1 MSISLSRQTAQKI
14 VDTVKDV
21 CGFDINFI
29 NPKGII
35 FASTDEARVGD
46 YHEIGRKV
54 IETGKTIEVDSDNS
68 FHGTHKG
75 VNIPFIY
82 NRELIAAIGISGT
95 PEEVRQFAILAE
107 KITTLILKEQE
118 IDFINYSR
126 KNQINYIIHS
136 IIEDTDISH
145 DYLIEFL
152 NSFHITPDTLCR
164 TILIKPHS
172 KYKHSSLSLIENQ
185 IYKTFD
191 QAGAQLYTFNF
202 PNEYLAILPD
212 KQFQNK
218 IYLFE
223 SLAGKYEKALSV
235 GIGNCCALNKQH
247 ESYASAKIA
256 VRSLTADHNI
266 AFFDSLDLE
275 ILLGNVTENAQKRY
289 LQKTTDSLSLE
300 DIELLKVYYS
310 TNMSLKETAERLFIH
325 KNTLQY
331 KLNRIEKLSGYNP
344 RLFRDAVSLYL
355 ATKLDKS

>member
-35 FASTDEARVGD
+35 FASTDEVRVGT

-54 IETGKTIEVDSDNS
+54 IETGKTIEVESDNS

-75 VNIPFIY
+75 VNIPFVY
-82 NRELIAAIGISGT
+82 NRELIAAIGISGN
-95 PEEVRQFAILAE
+95 PDEVRPFAILAE

-126 KNQINYIIHS
+126 KNQINYIIRS
-136 IIEDTDISH
+136 IIENAAISH
-145 DYLIEFL
+145 GYLVEFL
-152 NSFHITPDTLCR
+152 NGFHMTPDTLCR

-172 KYKHSSLSLIENQ
+172 KCKPSSLTLIEDQ
-185 IYKTFD
+185 IYKVFE
-191 QAGAQLYTFNF
+191 QAGAQLYTFHF

-218 IYLFE
+218 TYLFE
-223 SLAGKYEKALSV
+223 TLAGKYEKTLSV
-235 GIGNCCALNKQH
+235 GVGNCCALNKQH
-247 ESYASAKIA
+247 ESYGSAKIA
-256 VRSLTADHNI
+256 VQSLTADSNI
-266 AFFDSLDLE
+266 AFFDNLDLE
-275 ILLGNVTENAQKRY
+275 ILLGNVSESAQKRY
-289 LQKTTDSLSLE
+289 LQKTTGSLSME
-300 DIELLKVYYS
+300 DIEILKVYYS
-310 TNMSLKETAERLFIH
+310 TNMSLKETAKQLFIH

-331 KLNRIEKLSGYNP
+331 KLNRIGKLSGYNP

-355 ATKLDKS
+355 ATMLDK